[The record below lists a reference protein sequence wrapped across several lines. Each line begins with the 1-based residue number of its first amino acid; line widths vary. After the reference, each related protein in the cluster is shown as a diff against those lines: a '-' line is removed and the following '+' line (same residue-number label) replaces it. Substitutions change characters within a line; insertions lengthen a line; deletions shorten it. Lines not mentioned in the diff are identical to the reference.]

1 MVIQSMLVA
10 VEVLI
15 FWIYFENR
23 IDIINWIWNIR
34 EIEESVIT
42 PWFLARVTGK
52 WLFMKMGRL

>member
-1 MVIQSMLVA
+1 MVIQTRVVA
-10 VEVLI
+10 MEVVI

-23 IDIINWIWNIR
+23 VDIITWIWDTR

-52 WLFMKMGRL
+52 MK

>member
-1 MVIQSMLVA
+1 MVIQTRMVA
-10 VEVLI
+10 IEVT

-23 IDIINWIWNIR
+23 VGIINWIWYIR

-52 WLFMKMGRL
+52 ME